1 VIKGS
6 SSPGTVLVVD
16 DEETNRVLLER
27 LLRSHGYEVLTAASG
42 EAALSTLRQLRV
54 DLVLLDVQMP
64 GANGFDICTQIKR
77 TPETRLIPVA
87 LVTGLNDRE
96 DKIRGL
102 RAGADDFIAKPFDRE
117 ELQARVASL
126 VRLKQ
131 YTDDLDSTEG
141 ILRSLALIIEARDQ
155 YTDGH
160 CDRLAHYAVA
170 LGTALGLS
178 AEDLAALDRGG
189 YLHDIGKIG
198 IPDALLLKPSAL
210 TVEEF
215 NLMKQHTVIGD
226 RLCGELRSLRLV
238 RDIVRHHHERLDGSG
253 YPDGLRGDQVSVL
266 AQIVSTVDLYDA
278 VTTARPYRDS
288 LPIEY
293 AFTELRDEARRGLR
307 QPEMV
312 ETFINLVKNG
322 ELGAPAEPSG
332 TAFNPSRRA
341 PRVVELSSRPTDIDS
356 VKS

>member
-1 VIKGS
+1 MSNGS
-6 SSPGTVLVVD
+6 PALGTVLVCD
-16 DEETNRVLLER
+16 DEEINRALLER
-27 LLRSHGYEVLTAASG
+27 LLQGFGYDVVPVSSG
-42 EAALSTLRQLRV
+42 AEALSALRRLQP

-64 GANGFDICTQIKR
+64 GMTGFEVCAQLKQA
-77 TPETRLIPVA
+77 PETRLIPVA
-87 LVTGLNDRE
+87 LVTGLNSRDH
-96 DKIRGL
+96 KIRGL
-102 RAGADDFIAKPFDRE
+102 QAGADDFIGKPFDPE

-160 CDRLAHYAVA
+160 CERLAHYAVA
-170 LGTALGLS
+170 LGAALGRH
-178 AEDLAALDRGG
+178 AEDLSALDRGG

-210 TVEEF
+210 TLEEF
-215 NLMKQHTVIGD
+215 ELMKQHTVIGD

-238 RDIVRHHHERLDGSG
+238 REIVRQHHERLDGSG

-278 VTTARPYRDS
+278 VTSARPYRPA
-288 LPIEY
+288 LPPEY
-293 AFTELRDEARRGLR
+293 AFAELRDEAARGLR
-307 QPEMV
+307 NPQLV
-312 ETFINLVKNG
+312 EAFIDLARSG
-322 ELGAPAEPSG
+322 DLG
-332 TAFNPSRRA
+332 
-341 PRVVELSSRPTDIDS
+341 RPTASAGDS
-356 VKS
+356 GARGSPAS

>member
-1 VIKGS
+1 MVIKGS

-16 DEETNRVLLER
+16 DEETNRILLER
-27 LLRSHGYEVLTAASG
+27 LLKSHGYEVVTVASG
-42 EAALSTLRQLRV
+42 EAALSTLCHLGV

-64 GANGFDICTQIKR
+64 GANGFDICAQIKR
-77 TPETRLIPVA
+77 APETRLIPVA

-102 RAGADDFIAKPFDRE
+102 RAGADDFISKPFDRE

-131 YTDDLDSTEG
+131 NTDDLDSTEG

-160 CDRLAHYAVA
+160 CERLSHYAVA
-170 LGTALGLS
+170 LGAALGLP

-198 IPDALLLKPSAL
+198 IPDALLLKPSSL
-210 TVEEF
+210 TAEEF
-215 NLMKQHTVIGD
+215 DLMKQHTVIGD
-226 RLCGELRSLRLV
+226 RLCGELRSLSLV

-253 YPDGLRGDQVSVL
+253 YPDRLRGDQVSVL

-278 VTTARPYRDS
+278 VTTARPYRAS
-288 LPIEY
+288 LPPGY
-293 AFTELRDEARRGLR
+293 AFTELRDEAKRGLR
-307 QPEMV
+307 TPQMV
-312 ETFINLVKNG
+312 ETFIDLVQSG
-322 ELGAPAEPSG
+322 ELGSPAAPSG
-332 TAFNPSRRA
+332 TGFSAFRPSR
-341 PRVVELSSRPTDIDS
+341 S
-356 VKS
+356 